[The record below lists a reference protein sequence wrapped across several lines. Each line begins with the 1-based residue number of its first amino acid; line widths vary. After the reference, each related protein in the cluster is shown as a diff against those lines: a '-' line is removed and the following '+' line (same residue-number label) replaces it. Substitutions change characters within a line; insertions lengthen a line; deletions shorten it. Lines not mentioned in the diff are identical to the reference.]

1 MTTVI
6 KAGHVLLSVD
16 RIPLAAPRARPGQLS
31 DAAHDAAPQPPSA
44 TNSDNPLAR
53 EREQLLARIAA
64 LEAALTDRDASLEIQ
79 MREAF
84 ATGVENGRTQA
95 IREEGE
101 RIAALKAATVA
112 AREDFVSRMAA
123 LDKLAV
129 ELALTG
135 LERVLGDA
143 ACYATLIGET
153 IRHRLASTV
162 DGSIVGIRVSGADFD
177 EPARLADL
185 SGTLGVAPSITLV
198 ADPSLPSGA
207 CFIDLKL
214 GRLDASI
221 PHQMRN
227 IAASLREV
235 SSDA

>member
-6 KAGHVLLSVD
+6 KAGHVLVSADRLPLS
-16 RIPLAAPRARPGQLS
+16 APRARPGQPS
-31 DAAHDAAPQPPSA
+31 GASHDATPQPPSA
-44 TNSDNPLAR
+44 TNCDNPLAW
-53 EREQLLARIAA
+53 EREQLLTRIAA
-64 LEAALTDRDASLEIQ
+64 LEAALTDRDASLEHQ

-84 ATGVENGRTQA
+84 ASGVENGRTLA

-101 RIAALKAATVA
+101 RIAALKAATAA

-143 ACYATLIGET
+143 ARYATLIGET

-162 DGSIVGIRVSGADFD
+162 DGSIVGIRVSAADFD
-177 EPARLADL
+177 EPAQLADL

-198 ADPSLPSGA
+198 ADPSLPAGA

-221 PHQMRN
+221 PHQLRN

-235 SSDA
+235 SSDV

>member
-6 KAGHVLLSVD
+6 KAGHVLLSAD
-16 RIPLAAPRARPGQLS
+16 RIPLVAQHARPGQPS
-31 DAAHDAAPQPPSA
+31 DAAHDAVPQPPSA
-44 TNSDNPLAR
+44 NNGDNPLAR
-53 EREQLLARIAA
+53 EREQLLTRVAA
-64 LEAALTDRDASLEIQ
+64 LEAALTDRDNGLEPK

-84 ATGVENGRTQA
+84 AAGVENGRAQA

-101 RIAALKAATVA
+101 RIAALKAATAA

-135 LERVLGDA
+135 LQRVLGDA
-143 ACYATLIGET
+143 ARYATLVGET
-153 IRHRLASTV
+153 IRHRLASTAG
-162 DGSIVGIRVSGADFD
+162 GSIIGIRVSAADFD
-177 EPARLADL
+177 ESAQLADL
-185 SGTLGVAPSITLV
+185 AGTLGIAPSITLV
-198 ADPSLPSGA
+198 ADPSLPAGA
-207 CFIDLKL
+207 CFIDLTL

-235 SSDA
+235 CADD